1 VPVNSEVL
9 VHLNNFESSVHEARP
24 PGPCINCKRED
35 VTKRRGE
42 NNHCF
47 ILLSSM
53 HMHSKMMLYGWFIFS
68 QFSVTW
74 CCFCI
79 VGHFQWFSKSSL
91 TYSTNTVIIFEC
103 ICMLDKSIKQWL
115 FSPLRLVTS
124 SRLQFMQNG
133 AHSTSV
139 NVDFFQ
145 SCFQI

>member
-53 HMHSKMMLYGWFIFS
+53 HMHSKMMTVFVEYVRLDLENHWKCPTI
-68 QFSVTW
+68 QKKHQVTE
-74 CCFCI
+74 
-79 VGHFQWFSKSSL
+79 
-91 TYSTNTVIIFEC
+91 N
-103 ICMLDKSIKQWL
+103 
-115 FSPLRLVTS
+115 
-124 SRLQFMQNG
+124 
-133 AHSTSV
+133 
-139 NVDFFQ
+139 
-145 SCFQI
+145 